1 VQLWDNNAAVTDVY
15 HAIYAPKAHPV
26 RSANLGLGPRQKL
39 QAFYVQLSNSGLLA
53 LSVPTAM
60 VKPLIKKYKLKNGGQ
75 LVKMSLYLGVQLY
88 KRGERVVFIKY

>member
-1 VQLWDNNAAVTDVY
+1 
-15 HAIYAPKAHPV
+15 
-26 RSANLGLGPRQKL
+26 
-39 QAFYVQLSNSGLLA
+39 VQLSNSGLLA